1 MTSAILIIVLFV
13 ILALLM
19 LTRKLP
25 TLLAIPL
32 MAIGI
37 AIIAGIPL
45 GGEQGILSNII
56 QGGVTRLAT
65 AYVAVIFGAWL
76 SQIMTQTGISKS
88 IIKFA
93 AELGG
98 DRPLLITLLL
108 AIAIAILF
116 TTIGGLGAF
125 IMVGSIALPI
135 MLSLGLPPVS
145 AASIFL
151 FAFGVGITINLGNW
165 AFYVDATGVPLEVV
179 KTFALSLA
187 GVTAVLTFV
196 FILIEFK
203 KAGIRKHW
211 VKPELNNQAEVRDEK
226 VPKLALFTPIVPLL
240 FVLVFNWPIVPSF
253 IAGLI
258 FAMITLHKSFAETV
272 NIITKSAYDGISD
285 VAPVIV
291 LMMGIG
297 MLLKTVFHPQVS
309 AIMEPFLNAVIPSS
323 TIGYILFFSLLA
335 PLALYRGPLNMWGLG
350 SGIVG
355 LIISLGLL
363 PAPAAMS
370 ALLATERVQAIGDPT
385 NTHNVWLANYVG
397 VSVND
402 ILKKLL
408 GYIWVLAAIGVIIA
422 AVLYM

>member
-1 MTSAILIIVLFV
+1 MLPAILIIVLFL

-25 TLLAIPL
+25 TLLAIPV

-37 AIIAGIPL
+37 ALIAGVPL
-45 GGEQGILSNII
+45 GGEEGILKNVI
-56 QGGVTRLAT
+56 QGGVTRLAG

-76 SQIMTQTGISKS
+76 GQIMTQTGISRAV
-88 IIKFA
+88 IKFA

-98 DRPLLITLLL
+98 DRPLLIIFLLGV
-108 AIAIAILF
+108 AIAVLF

-135 MLSLGLPPVS
+135 MLSLGLPAVS

-151 FAFGVGITINLGNW
+151 FAFGIGVTVNLGNW

-179 KTFALSLA
+179 KIFALSLA
-187 GVTAVLTFV
+187 AVTALLTIIFT
-196 FILIEFK
+196 LIEFK
-203 KAGIRKHW
+203 KVGIKKYW
-211 VKPELNNQAEVRDEK
+211 SKLELKEEAEPAEQVS
-226 VPKLALFTPIVPLL
+226 KLALLTPIVPLV
-240 FVLVFNWPIVPSF
+240 FVLVFKWPIIPAF
-253 IAGLI
+253 MIGLI
-258 FAMITLHKSFAETV
+258 YAVITLFKPFNQTV
-272 NIITKSAYDGISD
+272 NIITKAAYDGISD

-297 MLLKTVFHPQVS
+297 MLLKVVFHPAVS
-309 AIMEPFLNAVIPSS
+309 AIMGPFLKVVVPSS
-323 TIGYILFFSLLA
+323 IVGYILFFSLLA

-363 PAPAAMS
+363 PAPAVMS
-370 ALLATERVQAIGDPT
+370 AFLATERVQAIGDPT
-385 NTHNVWLANYVG
+385 NTHNVWIANYVG
-397 VSVND
+397 VNVNE

-408 GYIWVLAAIGVIIA
+408 GYIWVLAAIGVVIA
-422 AVLYM
+422 AVLYL